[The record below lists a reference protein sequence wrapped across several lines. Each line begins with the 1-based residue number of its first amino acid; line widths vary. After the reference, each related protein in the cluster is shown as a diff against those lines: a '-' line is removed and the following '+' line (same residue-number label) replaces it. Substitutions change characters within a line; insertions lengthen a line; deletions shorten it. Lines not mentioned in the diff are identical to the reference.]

1 MLLIDIKEHLIQEIK
16 RFKLE
21 IDSVENK
28 EEANEI
34 CYDCGNYISGYIP
47 DLYSKMHLAEELLN
61 QFFPDTIQKPNEE
74 KNKSSFEKFVEEQ
87 IKLKEKKCTQI
98 AK

>member
-1 MLLIDIKEHLIQEIK
+1 MSLIDIKEHLIQEIK
-16 RFKLE
+16 WLKLE
-21 IDSVENK
+21 IDRVET
-28 EEANEI
+28 EEGANEI
-34 CYDCGNYISGYIP
+34 CYDCGNYINSYIS
-47 DLYSKMHLAEELLN
+47 DLYSKMGLAEELLN
-61 QFFPDTIQKPNEE
+61 KFFPDTIQKPNEE